1 MIRIPYP
8 KEKSS
13 LLAFEQMYIAH
24 LKNELD
30 KNPTINT
37 VLYKVKLPSG
47 IPLTWE
53 YLLTAPFYELADLH
67 TYIMKVSKGNK
78 KRLKAL
84 TNYKKMQPSIAK
96 FFMHQKEIELSSC
109 YYCNIDSIYSFS
121 EIGDFKDGLDLIQR
135 ANFNQLCGFPDIGEK
150 TAFKIVQKRN
160 GKQFTS
166 IADCPVPQKVRDA
179 ILNFDIKYSHN
190 HFTLDHFYFKDEFPY
205 LSLCLYNFV
214 PSCYA
219 CNSKFKK
226 TGQPYVK
233 SAKFSSPTSE
243 DYSFDK
249 DVSFKLYFHRSDE
262 TVMGF
267 EDFSIVMDIANN
279 HDSHEAFIHLFKLRG
294 RYVAHKN
301 EVLRL
306 AKLRVEYPDSKLKE
320 LADAVGVTVEEMRKH
335 IFGKEIFENGHE
347 RKALVKFRKDIAR
360 NIKLLP

>member
-1 MIRIPYP
+1 MIKIPYP

-13 LLAFEQMYIAH
+13 LLAFEQMYLAH
-24 LKNELD
+24 LKKEFD

-37 VLYKVKLPSG
+37 VLYKVKLTSG
-47 IPLTWE
+47 APLTWE
-53 YLLTAPFYELADLH
+53 HLLTAPFNELIDLH
-67 TYIMKVSKGNK
+67 IRIMKVSKGNK
-78 KRLKAL
+78 KRLKML
-84 TNYKKMQPSIAK
+84 TNYKKLQPAIAT

-121 EIGDFKDGLDLIQR
+121 EIGDFRDGLDLIQR
-135 ANFNQLCGFPDIGEK
+135 ANFNQLCSFPGIGEK

-166 IADCPVPQKVRDA
+166 ISDCPAPQNVRDA
-179 ILNFDIKYSHN
+179 IFKFDIKHSHN
-190 HFTLDHFYFKDEFPY
+190 HFTLDHFYFKDNFPY

-226 TGQPYVK
+226 TGQPYVS

-243 DYSFDK
+243 AYSFDK
-249 DVSFKLYFHRSDE
+249 DVAFKLFFHRSDE
-262 TVMGF
+262 TVMGLD
-267 EDFSIVMDIANN
+267 DFSIVMDIVNN
-279 HDSHEAFIHLFKLRG
+279 YDSHEAFIHLFKLRG
-294 RYVAHKN
+294 RYVAHKD
-301 EVLRL
+301 EVVRL
-306 AKLRVEYPDSKLKE
+306 AKLMVEYPDSKLKE
-320 LADAVGVTVEEMRKH
+320 LANAAGTTVTEMRKQV
-335 IFGKEIFENGHE
+335 FGKEIFENGHE